1 MGLAM
6 NDVGD
11 SINDEL
17 DLDRWLEEQSQE
29 ARQVREDADEAVWHV
44 LQTYGDPVADEVH
57 TAAVENLIGAH
68 HTARNAGETTDVFA
82 DFGLSAWNAISAV
95 LPRPRMVSA
104 LPVQTLLARAGQQ
117 GQRTSRARRSTK
129 IRGAR
134 APGRSDDPEPPLG
147 RTGRL
152 PGGSR

>member
-1 MGLAM
+1 M

-29 ARQVREDADEAVWHV
+29 ARQVREDADEAVWYV
-44 LQTYGDPVADEVH
+44 LQTYGDPVADEVR
-57 TAAVENLIGAH
+57 TAAVENLIDAH
-68 HTARNAGETTDVFA
+68 HAARNAGETTMYSPTSACPLGTLSTQRSQSHVRWRCRTSLCVLA
-82 DFGLSAWNAISAV
+82 PASKASGLPELV
-95 LPRPRMVSA
+95 
-104 LPVQTLLARAGQQ
+104 GQQ
-117 GQRTSRARRSTK
+117 EIRR
-129 IRGAR
+129 AR